1 MSVDL
6 LFNLLSSE
14 SLISSFIF
22 WVQNLWSPLWSLE
35 FRNFDLLSS
44 GRGGEPRRVK
54 QMQSSWGERTSAHN
68 GVAHAT
74 APDARRQAD
83 QQEAADE
90 EEDEGDEEEE
100 GQHEEVS
107 ARGNDHLRIPNRR
120 RSSIQ
125 L

>member
-1 MSVDL
+1 
-6 LFNLLSSE
+6 
-14 SLISSFIF
+14 
-22 WVQNLWSPLWSLE
+22 
-35 FRNFDLLSS
+35 
-44 GRGGEPRRVK
+44 
-54 QMQSSWGERTSAHN
+54 MQSSRGERTSAHY
-68 GVAHAT
+68 GAAHAT

-100 GQHEEVS
+100 GQHKEVS
-107 ARGNDHLRIPNRR
+107 ARGDDHLWIPNRR